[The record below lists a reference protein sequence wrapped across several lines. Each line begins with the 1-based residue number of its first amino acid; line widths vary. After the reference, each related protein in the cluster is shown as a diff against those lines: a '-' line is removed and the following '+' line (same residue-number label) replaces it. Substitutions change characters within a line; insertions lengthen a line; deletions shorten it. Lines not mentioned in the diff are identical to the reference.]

1 MSSAPA
7 RTDPASRSIDEVF
20 ITADLD
26 VLLRATDRAFC
37 EALHA
42 VLDDDVP
49 RAREVLKGSAGRRR
63 LAAAAADE
71 LRERPWVPAPQLAE
85 QLQFVDD
92 VRRIGDLVDHVARHV
107 VAADDPVALTPSR
120 RVEVTVL
127 LDAGGRRL
135 RQLQAGPAGP
145 ALDPGYRGCGA
156 ALFEVADHG
165 GRDASAV
172 IGCCGALAVLL
183 LQASR
188 HAMRAA

>member
-1 MSSAPA
+1 MN
-7 RTDPASRSIDEVF
+7 

-26 VLLRATDRAFC
+26 VLLRSTDRAFR

-49 RAREVLKGSAGRRR
+49 RAREVLRGSAGRRR

-71 LRERPWVPAPQLAE
+71 LRSRPWVPAPQLTE

-92 VRRIGDLVDHVARHV
+92 LRRIGDLVDHVARHV
-107 VAADDPVALTPSR
+107 VAAEDPVALTPSR
-120 RVEVTVL
+120 RTEVTVL

-135 RQLQAGPAGP
+135 RQLQAGPSGP
-145 ALDPGYRGCGA
+145 ALDPAYRGCGA

-172 IGCCGALAVLL
+172 VGTCGALAVLL